1 MGVPDE
7 EELDD
12 AEYNKLMKKLE
23 RIQMLEKTLKQEDT
37 EADDVQAARRQL
49 SLIHI
54 SEPTRPY

>member
-37 EADDVQAARRQL
+37 EADDVQAARRQINDMRQ
-49 SLIHI
+49 SL
-54 SEPTRPY
+54 RRR